1 MCIDQANNKT
11 FCEICNQNHNL
22 LHVKVLSVA
31 MTKVNS
37 GEIFFIS
44 VAFLS
49 WRLPTAK
56 HVDMIFNHILL
67 PGYY

>member
-37 GEIFFIS
+37 GEIFFIIIITKIL
-44 VAFLS
+44 VLRYFNFM
-49 WRLPTAK
+49 TFK
-56 HVDMIFNHILL
+56 HVSWNSNL
-67 PGYY
+67 